1 MPIDPT
7 DLAKS
12 IGALGSL
19 DPERG
24 LARTLQQVTDGAKQL
39 FRADAAGLML
49 IDAEGQLRWAS
60 ASDQTA
66 QTLEDR
72 QERLAQGPCAVAF
85 SQRLPAAIRNIHT
98 EPDWDKFAQ
107 VLVGE
112 GICAALSVPVELD
125 GGIIGTLDIYA
136 REARDW
142 DPSEVAALQAYAGLM
157 ASLLS
162 AAVTAQVKG
171 RLADQLQAALE
182 HRWLIE
188 QAKGVIMGREQVD
201 AQAAFERL
209 RGAARSSTRRL
220 ADVAKDVTGGQP
232 LPANRRKLAK
242 SRGDALTPSDALE
255 RFGADAL
262 RYWAASKRAGVDT
275 SLDEGQLRVGRRLAT
290 KLLHASRFVLALDG
304 RAAVLGLER
313 LDQVVL
319 AEALVAVGALDQ
331 RVGERLQVPGGLP
344 DPGGHDDGRVLA
356 DHVVAQLHDRAPPG
370 LLDVV
375 LQLDPERTVVVA
387 RADPAVDLARLEGE
401 AAALGQV
408 DDRVHRVAWH

>member
-7 DLAKS
+7 DLANS

-24 LARTLQQVTDGAKQL
+24 LARTLQQVTDGAKRL

-85 SQRLPAAIRNIHT
+85 SQRLSAAIRNIHT

-107 VLVGE
+107 VLLSE

-125 GGIIGTLDIYA
+125 GGVIGTLDIYA
-136 REARDW
+136 GEPRDW
-142 DPSEVAALQAYAGLM
+142 DPSEVAALQAFAGLV

-162 AAVTAQVKG
+162 AAVTAEVKG

-182 HRWLIE
+182 HREDL
-188 QAKGVIMGREQVD
+188 D

-220 ADVAKDVTGGQP
+220 ADVARDVTGGQP
-232 LPANRRKLAK
+232 LPADRRKLA
-242 SRGDALTPSDALE
+242 R
-255 RFGADAL
+255 
-262 RYWAASKRAGVDT
+262 
-275 SLDEGQLRVGRRLAT
+275 
-290 KLLHASRFVLALDG
+290 G
-304 RAAVLGLER
+304 RAEQAKNREI
-313 LDQVVL
+313 
-319 AEALVAVGALDQ
+319 A
-331 RVGERLQVPGGLP
+331 
-344 DPGGHDDGRVLA
+344 
-356 DHVVAQLHDRAPPG
+356 
-370 LLDVV
+370 
-375 LQLDPERTVVVA
+375 T
-387 RADPAVDLARLEGE
+387 
-401 AAALGQV
+401 
-408 DDRVHRVAWH
+408 

>member
-12 IGALGSL
+12 IGALGCL

-49 IDAEGQLRWAS
+49 VDADGQLRWAS

-85 SQRLPAAIRNIHT
+85 SQRLPAAIRDIHT
-98 EPDWDKFAQ
+98 EPDRDKFAQ
-107 VLVGE
+107 VLLSE
-112 GICAALSVPVELD
+112 GVCAALSVPVELD
-125 GGIIGTLDIYA
+125 GGVIGTLDIYA
-136 REARDW
+136 GQPRDW
-142 DPSEVAALQAYAGLM
+142 DPSEVAALQAYAGVV

-171 RLADQLQAALE
+171 RLAEQLQAALE

-188 QAKGVIMGREQVD
+188 QAKGVLMGREDLD

-232 LPANRRKLAK
+232 LPTNRRKLAK
-242 SRGDALTPSDALE
+242 E
-255 RFGADAL
+255 RAEQAKN
-262 RYWAASKRAGVDT
+262 RET
-275 SLDEGQLRVGRRLAT
+275 AT
-290 KLLHASRFVLALDG
+290 
-304 RAAVLGLER
+304 
-313 LDQVVL
+313 
-319 AEALVAVGALDQ
+319 
-331 RVGERLQVPGGLP
+331 
-344 DPGGHDDGRVLA
+344 
-356 DHVVAQLHDRAPPG
+356 
-370 LLDVV
+370 
-375 LQLDPERTVVVA
+375 
-387 RADPAVDLARLEGE
+387 
-401 AAALGQV
+401 
-408 DDRVHRVAWH
+408 

>member
-19 DPERG
+19 HPERG

-66 QTLEDR
+66 QTVENE

-98 EPDWDKFAQ
+98 EPDWAEFTQ
-107 VLVGE
+107 VLVSE
-112 GICAALSVPVELD
+112 GVCAALSVPVELD

-136 REARDW
+136 AEARDW

-162 AAVTAQVKG
+162 AATTAQVKG

-232 LPANRRKLAK
+232 LPTNRRKLAK
-242 SRGDALTPSDALE
+242 
-255 RFGADAL
+255 
-262 RYWAASKRAGVDT
+262 
-275 SLDEGQLRVGRRLAT
+275 
-290 KLLHASRFVLALDG
+290 G
-304 RAAVLGLER
+304 RAEQAK
-313 LDQVVL
+313 
-319 AEALVAVGALDQ
+319 
-331 RVGERLQVPGGLP
+331 
-344 DPGGHDDGRVLA
+344 
-356 DHVVAQLHDRAPPG
+356 DR
-370 LLDVV
+370 
-375 LQLDPERTVVVA
+375 ETT
-387 RADPAVDLARLEGE
+387 
-401 AAALGQV
+401 
-408 DDRVHRVAWH
+408 

>member
-7 DLAKS
+7 DLATS

-39 FRADAAGLML
+39 FGADAAGLML
-49 IDAEGQLRWAS
+49 VDADGQLRWAS

-66 QTLEDR
+66 QTVEGE

-85 SQRLPAAIRNIHT
+85 SQRLPAAIRNIKL
-98 EPDWDKFAQ
+98 EPDWQEFTQ
-107 VLVGE
+107 VLVSE

-125 GGIIGTLDIYA
+125 GGVIGTLDIYA
-136 REARDW
+136 RQPRDW

-162 AAVTAQVKG
+162 AAVTAQAKG

-188 QAKGVIMGREQVD
+188 QAKGVIMGREELD

-220 ADVAKDVTGGQP
+220 ADVAKDVTAGQP
-232 LPANRRKLAK
+232 LPADRRKLAK
-242 SRGDALTPSDALE
+242 
-255 RFGADAL
+255 
-262 RYWAASKRAGVDT
+262 
-275 SLDEGQLRVGRRLAT
+275 
-290 KLLHASRFVLALDG
+290 
-304 RAAVLGLER
+304 
-313 LDQVVL
+313 
-319 AEALVAVGALDQ
+319 
-331 RVGERLQVPGGLP
+331 
-344 DPGGHDDGRVLA
+344 
-356 DHVVAQLHDRAPPG
+356 
-370 LLDVV
+370 
-375 LQLDPERTVVVA
+375 A
-387 RADPAVDLARLEGE
+387 RAERAK
-401 AAALGQV
+401 
-408 DDRVHRVAWH
+408 DRETAI

>member
-7 DLAKS
+7 DLAHS

-19 DPERG
+19 DPQRG
-24 LARTLQQVTDGAKQL
+24 LAPTLQQVTDGAKQL

-66 QTLEDR
+66 QAVENE

-107 VLVGE
+107 VLLSQGV
-112 GICAALSVPVELD
+112 CAGLSVPVELD
-125 GGIIGTLDIYA
+125 GGVIGTLDIYVGQP
-136 REARDW
+136 RDW
-142 DPSEVAALQAYAGLM
+142 DPSEVAALQAYAGLV

-171 RLADQLQAALE
+171 RLADQLEAALQ

-188 QAKGVIMGREQVD
+188 QAKGVVMGREHLD

-220 ADVAKDVTGGQP
+220 ADVARDVTGGQP
-232 LPANRRKLAK
+232 LPTNPRKLA
-242 SRGDALTPSDALE
+242 R
-255 RFGADAL
+255 
-262 RYWAASKRAGVDT
+262 
-275 SLDEGQLRVGRRLAT
+275 
-290 KLLHASRFVLALDG
+290 G
-304 RAAVLGLER
+304 RAEQAKNRETT
-313 LDQVVL
+313 
-319 AEALVAVGALDQ
+319 A
-331 RVGERLQVPGGLP
+331 
-344 DPGGHDDGRVLA
+344 
-356 DHVVAQLHDRAPPG
+356 
-370 LLDVV
+370 
-375 LQLDPERTVVVA
+375 
-387 RADPAVDLARLEGE
+387 
-401 AAALGQV
+401 
-408 DDRVHRVAWH
+408 

>member
-19 DPERG
+19 HPERG

-66 QTLEDR
+66 QTVENE

-98 EPDWDKFAQ
+98 EPDWAEFTQ
-107 VLVGE
+107 VLVSE
-112 GICAALSVPVELD
+112 GVCAALSVPVELD

-136 REARDW
+136 RDPRDW

-162 AAVTAQVKG
+162 AATTAQVKG

-209 RGAARSSTRRL
+209 RGATRSSTRRL

-242 SRGDALTPSDALE
+242 
-255 RFGADAL
+255 
-262 RYWAASKRAGVDT
+262 
-275 SLDEGQLRVGRRLAT
+275 
-290 KLLHASRFVLALDG
+290 G
-304 RAAVLGLER
+304 RAEQAKNRE
-313 LDQVVL
+313 
-319 AEALVAVGALDQ
+319 
-331 RVGERLQVPGGLP
+331 
-344 DPGGHDDGRVLA
+344 
-356 DHVVAQLHDRAPPG
+356 
-370 LLDVV
+370 
-375 LQLDPERTVVVA
+375 TVT
-387 RADPAVDLARLEGE
+387 
-401 AAALGQV
+401 
-408 DDRVHRVAWH
+408 